1 MARPLKTK
9 EELKKETEEAFL
21 KEFGIT
27 KEAAEK
33 SAAGEKRYIAPRDA
47 AKQKI
52 SDSVAEK
59 AGVSDDVFEKI
70 EKDLFENRKKAEE
83 SERKF
88 VEEFGKE
95 FNRILKD
102 SSDYVTEKQAK
113 GKIVSPQKGYGSRD
127 EWYQQSDDDFAARY
141 DAAEEYVM
149 SEGKNAFENTVK
161 GMFNRLR
168 SAPGE
173 TVEDIA
179 YFLNDTIPEDAPGK
193 AMRGLRENAGN
204 VVEKNMAG
212 SIGDI
217 STFQFGKAIEN
228 GANKNIVNAMDEV
241 SKELGYNI
249 FGLKFG
255 NYIEPLGEGF
265 DVYRSL
271 REQGY
276 SKDEAAE
283 KTILTLGHSF
293 GTEMLFDKGEKWL
306 LNRFKIKNGRGTNGI
321 VAKVESKPPVFGI
334 KSTED
339 VKKVLDYLEYVK
351 KDSTIKY
358 ESEDVRKW
366 YVNTTSQIHKMV
378 DSNLPIKEKAYEA
391 FDLRNKIRTGARDI
405 MKDVE
410 KRKRLDIEHSNFTF
424 DELIESKMKRKGLTR
439 EEAIQDI
446 YETAPKTNKEVN
458 AIWGIINEQ

>member
-1 MARPLKTK
+1 MAINPRVAARR
-9 EELKKETEEAFL
+9 EAEIAFL
-21 KEFGIT
+21 KEEDDRLKDLGEKRK

-33 SAAGEKRYIAPRDA
+33 SAAEEKRYVAPRDA

-59 AGVSDDVFEKI
+59 AGVSEDVFEKI
-70 EKDLFENRKKAEE
+70 EKDVFESRKRTEE
-83 SERKF
+83 SESKF

-113 GKIVSPQKGYGSRD
+113 GKIVSPQKGYGSRN

-193 AMRGLRENAGN
+193 AMRWLKNNAEN
-204 VVEKNMAG
+204 VVENNTAG

-217 STFQFGKAIEN
+217 STFQFGKAREN
-228 GANKNIVNAMDEV
+228 GADENLVKIMDEV

-249 FGLKFG
+249 FGLKLG

-265 DVYRSL
+265 NVYRDL

-283 KTILTLGHSF
+283 KTILALGYSF

-306 LNRFKIKNGRGTNGI
+306 LNRFKIKNGGGTNGI
-321 VAKVESKPPVFGI
+321 VAKADDILPDVPKKSTIKLDIQFFAEKDLINQSSASLKKGI
-334 KSTED
+334 KS
-339 VKKVLDYLEYVK
+339 LEK
-351 KDSTIKY
+351 EIKIHEAKLNNPENFDIGWNNKDNRAKEGLLKY
-358 ESEDVRKW
+358 WQKEIRNQNESIENR
-366 YVNTTSQIHKMV
+366 IEE
-378 DSNLPIKEKAYEA
+378 L
-391 FDLRNKIRTGARDI
+391 
-405 MKDVE
+405 
-410 KRKRLDIEHSNFTF
+410 RKRGEDY
-424 DELIESKMKRKGLTR
+424 D
-439 EEAIQDI
+439 
-446 YETAPKTNKEVN
+446 
-458 AIWGIINEQ
+458 